1 MIPIILLFIFL
12 FALTRNYKKTFI
24 VMFVLYTF
32 LSQFKIPGIP
42 FNLFQTLSFFS
53 VIIFTLKYGIRNL
66 YIKDMPIAFSLFAI
80 CISYFISN
88 YYGQYKHY
96 PTLIANIIIVFN
108 LIIFYSILKPN
119 PQQYIVFFIKVC
131 YFYGAVIS
139 IYALFESITRT
150 NPYIQFV
157 NSADIYSLKFYCT
170 EIRFGLKRCQSIF
183 SMHTTLAAVSLLLG
197 CVLLYVKTKT
207 RMMESYKYS
216 SIVIVLLFLSVFLT
230 GARSGMIGTIICL
243 LGFIYMKRLK
253 IKYIISFLFIGIT
266 CFFIFFDYL
275 ILIYNSII
283 DTNLVGGSNTE
294 MREGQFAIAQYF
306 MDQSFWFGNGISYTF
321 EYVQSNFKDE
331 ILGAE
336 SLWFPI
342 MIDYGAFGIIA
353 YLMYVLS
360 FCYYIIKQQCLKLLF
375 ILLGFLLFN
384 SMSSMPNF
392 NFLYL
397 FAFIN
402 IMIEISQSP
411 NLRCRVNS
419 TTRLSTCN
427 TSI

>member
-1 MIPIILLFIFL
+1 MIPIILLLIFL

-183 SMHTTLAAVSLLLG
+183 SMHGTLAAVSLLLG
-197 CVLLYVKTKT
+197 CILLYVKARTNLLAQ
-207 RMMESYKYS
+207 YKHS
-216 SIVIVLLFLSVFLT
+216 TVIISLLFISVFLT
-230 GARSGMIGTIICL
+230 GTRSAMIGTLLCL
-243 LGFIYMKRLK
+243 LCFFNKKYLK
-253 IKYIISFLFIGIT
+253 IKYIIPFLFIVIV
-266 CFFIFFDYL
+266 CIFLFSDYF
-275 ILIYNSII
+275 ILIYKSII
-283 DTNLVGGSNTE
+283 DTNQVGGSNTE
-294 MREGQFAIAQYF
+294 MREGQFTIAQYF
-306 MDQSFWFGNGISYTF
+306 MNQSFWFGNGISYTF

-336 SLWFPI
+336 SLWLPI

-353 YLMYVLS
+353 YIIYILS
-360 FCYYIIKQQCLKLLF
+360 FCYYIIMQQQPKLLF
-375 ILLGFLLFN
+375 ILFGFLIFN
-384 SMSSMPNF
+384 SMSSLPNF

-397 FAFIN
+397 FAFIFVLTKTN
-402 IMIEISQSP
+402 Q
-411 NLRCRVNS
+411 
-419 TTRLSTCN
+419 LSKLK
-427 TSI
+427 SI